1 MENIKKEKNY
11 AAGTLIE
18 SAKRGII
25 TADMEYCAGAEGVSP
40 EKVRQNIACGHT
52 VITRNRKRKIMPVA
66 IGRGLRTKI
75 NANIGS
81 SGDNHDIEEE
91 LEKLR
96 VAIKSG
102 ADAVMDL
109 STGGNIKLFRREILE
124 NSSVPIGTVPLYE
137 AFQPVMNPE
146 NAGDAPGS
154 GSGLDSIDKFDPEY
168 LFEVIENQCEEG
180 VDFITV
186 HCGLTLE
193 SVRKMNRQTRVMG
206 IVSRGG
212 SLIAS
217 WMLRNNREN
226 PLFEQYDRLLKI
238 AKKNDV
244 VLSLGDGLRPGCLAD
259 ATDRAQITELVTLGE
274 LQKRALEE
282 GVQVIIEGPGHVPLN
297 QVETNIKLEKNLCN
311 GAPFYVLGPL
321 VTDIAPGYDHIT
333 SAIGGAIAAGAG
345 ADFLCYVT
353 PAEHLRLPSVDD
365 VREGVIASKIA
376 AHAGDIAKGI
386 PGALDKDLAM
396 SKKRRAMDWEGQY
409 EQSVDPGKAREMRA
423 SLPSLKDDKVCS
435 MCSSYCSIK
444 LNASFK

>member
-1 MENIKKEKNY
+1 MKYINQISAARQNIVTDEMK
-11 AAGTLIE
+11 A
-18 SAKRGII
+18 
-25 TADMEYCAGAEGVSP
+25 CASAEGVAP
-40 EKVRQNIACGHT
+40 EKIREDVMNGFT
-52 VITRNRKRKIMPVA
+52 VITKNR
-66 IGRGLRTKI
+66 LRDIKPLAVGKDLKTKV

-91 LEKLR
+91 LEKLIT
-96 VAIKSG
+96 AIKSG

-109 STGGNIKLFRREILE
+109 STGGNIVEFRSYILK

-137 AFQPVMNPE
+137 AFQPAVEKGIVNP
-146 NAGDAPGS
+146 NSPDF
-154 GSGLDSIDKFDPEY
+154 IDKFDPEY
-168 LFEVIENQCEEG
+168 LFDVIERQCEEG

-186 HCGLTLE
+186 HCGLTLKAI
-193 SVRKMNRQTRVMG
+193 SAMNMQTRIMG

-217 WMLRNNREN
+217 WMIRNNREN
-226 PLFEQYDRLLKI
+226 PLYENYERLLKI

-244 VLSLGDGLRPGCLAD
+244 VLSLGDGLRPGCLND
-259 ATDRAQITELVTLGE
+259 ATDRAQITELITLGE
-274 LQKRALEE
+274 LQKKALEE
-282 GVQVIIEGPGHVPLN
+282 GVQVMIEGPGHVPLN
-297 QVETNIKLEKNLCN
+297 HVEENIKLEKSLCN

-353 PAEHLRLPSVDD
+353 PAEHLRLPSVSD
-365 VREGVIASKIA
+365 VKEGVIAAKIA

-386 PGALDKDLAM
+386 KGAVNLDLEM
-396 SKKRRAMDWEGQY
+396 SKNRRAMNWEKQY
-409 EQSVDPGKAREMRA
+409 ECALDTERAREMRA
-423 SLPSLKDDKVCS
+423 SLPLKDDKVCS

-444 LNASFK
+444 LNSSFIK

>member
-1 MENIKKEKNY
+1 MEYINQIEAAKKN
-11 AAGTLIE
+11 
-18 SAKRGII
+18 II
-25 TADMEYCAGAEGVSP
+25 TEEMKSCAAAEGVSA
-40 EKVRQNIACGHT
+40 EKIRIDVMNGWT
-52 VITRNRKRKIMPVA
+52 VITKNRLREISPIA
-66 IGRGLRTKI
+66 IGKDLKTKV

-81 SGDNHDIEEE
+81 SGDNHSIEEE
-91 LEKLR
+91 LEKLFT
-96 VAIKSG
+96 AINSG

-109 STGGNIKLFRREILE
+109 STGGNIIEFRRNILK
-124 NSSVPIGTVPLYE
+124 NSTVPVGTVPLYE
-137 AFQPVMNPE
+137 AFQPAME
-146 NAGDAPGS
+146 NGGS
-154 GSGLDSIDKFDPEY
+154 SGLSFIDKFDPEY
-168 LFEVIENQCEEG
+168 LFEVIERQCEEG

-186 HCGLTLE
+186 HCGLTLNAI
-193 SVRKMNRQTRVMG
+193 KTMNMQTRIMG

-217 WMLRNNREN
+217 WMIKKNREN
-226 PLFEQYDRLLKI
+226 PLYEDYGRLLKI

-244 VLSLGDGLRPGCLAD
+244 VLSLGDGLRPGCLND

-274 LQKRALEE
+274 LQKKALEE
-282 GVQVIIEGPGHVPLN
+282 GVQVMIEGPGHVPLN
-297 QVETNIKLEKNLCN
+297 QVETNIKLEKSLCN

-353 PAEHLRLPSVDD
+353 PAEHLRLPSVSD
-365 VREGVIASKIA
+365 VKEGVIASKIA

-386 PGALDKDLAM
+386 KGALNLDIEM
-396 SKKRRAMDWEGQY
+396 SKNRRAMDWEKQY
-409 EQSVDPGKAREMRA
+409 ECALDPEKAKTMRA
-423 SLPSLKDDKVCS
+423 SLPLKDDKVCS

>member
-1 MENIKKEKNY
+1 MEYINQIEAAKKN
-11 AAGTLIE
+11 
-18 SAKRGII
+18 II
-25 TADMEYCAGAEGVSP
+25 TEEMKSCAAAEGVSA
-40 EKVRQNIACGHT
+40 ETIRGDIMDGRT
-52 VITRNRKRKIMPVA
+52 VITKNRLRDISPLAVGK
-66 IGRGLRTKI
+66 GLKTKV

-81 SGDNHDIEEE
+81 SGDNHSVEEE
-91 LEKLR
+91 LEKLFA
-96 VAIKSG
+96 AISSG

-109 STGGNIKLFRREILE
+109 STGGNIIEFRQNILK
-124 NSSVPIGTVPLYE
+124 NSTVPVGTVPLYE
-137 AFQPVMNPE
+137 AFQPAME
-146 NAGDAPGS
+146 NGGF
-154 GSGLDSIDKFDPEY
+154 GGLSFIDKFDPEY
-168 LFEVIENQCEEG
+168 LFEVIERQCEEG

-186 HCGLTLE
+186 HCGLTLNAI
-193 SVRKMNRQTRVMG
+193 KTMNMQTRIMG

-217 WMLRNNREN
+217 WMIKKNKEN
-226 PLFEQYDRLLKI
+226 PLYEDYGRLLKI

-244 VLSLGDGLRPGCLAD
+244 VLSLGDGLRPGCLND

-274 LQKRALEE
+274 LQKKALEE
-282 GVQVIIEGPGHVPLN
+282 GVQVMIEGPGHVPLN
-297 QVETNIKLEKNLCN
+297 QVEENIKLEKSLCN

-353 PAEHLRLPSVDD
+353 PAEHLRLPSVSD
-365 VREGVIASKIA
+365 VKEGVIASKIA

-386 PGALDKDLAM
+386 KGALNLDIEM
-396 SKKRRAMDWEGQY
+396 SKNRRAMDWEKQY
-409 EQSVDPGKAREMRA
+409 ECALDPEKAKEMRA
-423 SLPSLKDDKVCS
+423 SLPLKDDKVCS